1 MSSKEEGKI
10 LGRFVYI
17 VPLKRVYWGRRTN
30 RADRAVRLLREF
42 VKKHTKADRVMIMN
56 EVNNYIWSRGREKP
70 PRRVKVVVTL
80 REEEG
85 EEEKERV
92 AVVRLASEKLKP
104 GPLEVKA
111 SK

>member
-1 MSSKEEGKI
+1 MSSKEGRV
-10 LGRFVYI
+10 LGRFVYVI
-17 VPLKRVYWGRRTN
+17 PLKRVYWGRRTN

-42 VKKHTKADRVMIMN
+42 VKRHTKADRVVIMN

-85 EEEKERV
+85 EEEKEKV
-92 AVVRLASEKLKP
+92 AIVRLASDKLKP